1 MKTYLH
7 IVVLLSLMV
16 VGCART
22 VDDRV
27 EEVVATPSL
36 LKLSAIDSLMWRQP
50 DSALAVMMEFAASP
64 EADSLG
70 EFEGHYCQV
79 LIAELL
85 FKNDYGQSN
94 REEVLKAV
102 RYFDSIVGMDGAD
115 SRGKLD
121 ARGVSVQEREA
132 FLAARAHYI
141 NGVGYYEQGDLVNA
155 CTEYLNTLRIME
167 SHFSEKD
174 LVDKKARFMALTYG
188 RLIDMFKGQ
197 LMPESAIYCAK
208 QYLLYN
214 QIAPTSLNAKANILY
229 QIGLEYHILH
239 KPDSVVFYYDAAF
252 NALHD
257 RNTIVYRD
265 LVVSQAVFDYYE
277 VHDTIKAL
285 DSLKSMA
292 AQAESE
298 TERITRYSTIGDIYL
313 NGRQF
318 DSAKVYLETVFDF
331 TNDDIIKKLAAKAL
345 HDIAFGEGDT
355 LKANQ
360 YAQFIIED
368 VAAAAESQKRVSQL
382 NDMFQQHLQW
392 EQERAEAERQQA
404 ARLRRNRMIVAA
416 CALVVVAALLAWLLH
431 RRKMKQQRDTASQQ
445 MEAMQEAHRLEK
457 ASMSGRL
464 KRSNQE
470 LRELKDQMRQQA
482 GNGVPKQEA
491 QAVSF
496 NDEPIC
502 RLIME
507 RVNEGQ
513 FKAQMDCK
521 LYQDYA
527 LGKEQ
532 VMALREAADRHFG
545 QFTSRLA
552 KAYPELTRGDLDY
565 CCLYLLGLSD
575 ADVSALMQRAYNTVS
590 ERSRKLK
597 GVFGSDE
604 PLSVTLRGFASESA
618 SN

>member
-1 MKTYLH
+1 
-7 IVVLLSLMV
+7 
-16 VGCART
+16 
-22 VDDRV
+22 
-27 EEVVATPSL
+27 
-36 LKLSAIDSLMWRQP
+36 
-50 DSALAVMMEFAASP
+50 
-64 EADSLG
+64 
-70 EFEGHYCQV
+70 
-79 LIAELL
+79 
-85 FKNDYGQSN
+85 
-94 REEVLKAV
+94 
-102 RYFDSIVGMDGAD
+102 
-115 SRGKLD
+115 
-121 ARGVSVQEREA
+121 
-132 FLAARAHYI
+132 
-141 NGVGYYEQGDLVNA
+141 
-155 CTEYLNTLRIME
+155 
-167 SHFSEKD
+167 
-174 LVDKKARFMALTYG
+174 MALTYG
-188 RLIDMFKGQ
+188 RLIDMFSHQ
-197 LMPESAIYCAK
+197 LIPEPAIYCCK
-208 QYLLYN
+208 QYLVYN

-229 QIGLEYHILH
+229 QIGLQYHILQ

-265 LVVSQAVFDYYE
+265 LMASQAVFDYYE

-298 TERITRYSTIGDIYL
+298 TERISRYSTIGDIYYDAGQL
-313 NGRQF
+313 
-318 DSAKVYLETVFDF
+318 DSAKVYLEPGFGF
-331 TNDDIIKKLAAKAL
+331 ANDAIGKKLAAKTL
-345 HDIAFGEGDT
+345 HDIAFSEGDT

-360 YAQFIIED
+360 YAQFSIED
-368 VAAAAESQKRVSQL
+368 IAATAENQKRVSQL
-382 NDMFQQHLQW
+382 NELFQQHLQW

-404 ARLRRNRMIVAA
+404 ARLRRNRMIVVVSV
-416 CALVVVAALLAWLLH
+416 LVAVAALLAWLLI
-431 RRKMKQQRDTASQQ
+431 RRKMKQQRDAASQQ
-445 MEAMQEAHRLEK
+445 MEAVQEAHRLEK
-457 ASMSGRL
+457 ASMSERL

-532 VMALREAADRHFG
+532 VTALREAADRHFG

-552 KAYPELTRGDLDY
+552 KAYPNLTKGDLDY

-575 ADVSALMQRAYNTVS
+575 ADISALMQRAYNTVS

-597 GVFGSDE
+597 GVFGSEE
-604 PLSVTLRGFASESA
+604 PLSVTLRGFVSESA